1 MTRAYDSS
9 RAVRL
14 YRMLLRA
21 YPDGFR
27 QRFAEGMCA
36 SFEEELNQRRRFPGK
51 IVLWS
56 LTVWHVVVG
65 ALLEHVRNWRTP
77 SRMRE
82 RAGSRHWLV
91 DLALDVRY
99 ALRGLKTNPGL
110 SLIVIATLGMGIGA
124 STAIFSVVN
133 VLLLRP
139 LPFPEGDR
147 LLRLRDTIDRPG
159 QATWWYN
166 SSNRSFHFV
175 AEGASSFSS
184 ITAGE
189 YRLFNLTG
197 DGTPATVVGTAV
209 ADRWLETLRITP
221 TSGRG
226 FSPEEQRLGDEA
238 DGVMIGHGLWT
249 RRFGR
254 DAAVLGRALMLN
266 GRTYTVMGVMPQG
279 FNFPDGSQLWLMGTF
294 DPNETGS
301 GPTVIARLDAGI
313 SLVDAERELDVLS
326 RSARVAYPDSH
337 RGIRFSAVSLRE
349 DVVGN
354 RSYVGVVLLAAVG
367 ALLLIACGNVANLL
381 LIRATARR
389 REFALRTALGAAR
402 FRQMRQLL
410 TEGAVLAG
418 LGWVL
423 GLALAYLLTD
433 ATVVLSVPESYGL
446 GEFFA
451 DISVDFRVL
460 IFSILVTGATAL
472 LTALLPAIRASR
484 TDIRHAITEG
494 HPLSSRS
501 SQPLLRAVVVAE
513 VALAFVLLVGAGAL
527 VQDLRSVQG
536 ASLGFEVEN
545 RLVVPFAISPL
556 RYGEADER
564 VRFVQANEERVRA
577 LPGVAVVGMTQ
588 HTPVSLGDWTTAM
601 TVEGGH
607 ESTPDNRL
615 LANIRTVT
623 PEYLKAMGVELV
635 SGRYFLREEND
646 ETRNVIIVTQ
656 TMAEQHWPGQD
667 PVGRRV
673 KSGPIDNDNPWLT
686 VVGVVRDVKEE
697 WNGVDHTWY
706 VPYRQFPFVQ
716 MQMVVQHSG
725 SAASVGGSIES
736 VVAEVDP
743 EQPLGE
749 IRPLGE
755 LVSESFSAERFGT
768 LFAAVFATFGL
779 FLAAMGVYGVLSFAV
794 RQRVREIGL
803 RMALG
808 SSVQQVLSSVLGRGG
823 TLLAAGAVL
832 GLFASMLL
840 AQLPR
845 VEWADGDVNQ
855 FRLLASGINLD
866 WIRTGGTFM
875 LLALVTLLA
884 SYLPARRATQV
895 SPVDALREE

>member
-1 MTRAYDSS
+1 
-9 RAVRL
+9 
-14 YRMLLRA
+14 LLA
-21 YPDGFR
+21 
-27 QRFAEGMCA
+27 
-36 SFEEELNQRRRFPGK
+36 
-51 IVLWS
+51 
-56 LTVWHVVVG
+56 
-65 ALLEHVRNWRTP
+65 
-77 SRMRE
+77 
-82 RAGSRHWLV
+82 
-91 DLALDVRY
+91 DLALDLRY
-99 ALRGLKTNPGL
+99 AVRGLKTNPGL
-110 SLIVIATLGMGIGA
+110 SLIVVATLGIGIGA

-139 LPFPEGDR
+139 LPFPEGER
-147 LLRLRDTIDRPG
+147 LLRLRDTVDRPG

-166 SSNRSFHFV
+166 SSSRSFHFV
-175 AEGASSFSS
+175 ANGSSSFAS

-189 YRLFNLTG
+189 YRLFNVTG
-197 DGTPATVVGTAV
+197 DATPVTVVGTAV
-209 ADRWLETLRITP
+209 ADRWLETLGITP
-221 TSGRG
+221 TLGRG
-226 FSPEEQRLGDEA
+226 FSPEEQRLGEQA
-238 DGVMIGHGLWT
+238 DGVMIGYGLWT

-254 DAAVLGRALMLN
+254 DPGLLGRGLTLN
-266 GRTYTVMGVMPQG
+266 GRTYTVIGVMPQG

-301 GPTVIARLDAGI
+301 GPTVIARLAGGASVDDA
-313 SLVDAERELDVLS
+313 ARELDVLS
-326 RSARVAYPDSH
+326 QSAQVAYPDSH
-337 RGIRFSAVSLRE
+337 RGIRFTAVSLRE

-354 RSYVGVVLLAAVG
+354 RSDVGVVLLGAVG

-389 REFALRTALGAAR
+389 REFAMRTALGASR
-402 FRQMRQLL
+402 FRQVRQLL

-418 LGWVL
+418 LGWVV
-423 GLALAYLLTD
+423 GLVLAYFLTD

-451 DISVDFRVL
+451 DVRVDHRVMT
-460 IFSILVTGATAL
+460 FSLLVTGATAL
-472 LTALLPAIRASR
+472 LTALLPALRASR

-527 VQDLRSVQG
+527 IRDLRRLEG
-536 ASLGFEVEN
+536 TDLGFQVEN
-545 RLVVPFAISPL
+545 RVLVPLAISPL
-556 RYGEADER
+556 RYREGDDR
-564 VRFVQANEERVRA
+564 VRFVRDIEERVGA
-577 LPGVAVVGMTQ
+577 VPGVAAVGMTQ

-601 TVEGGH
+601 TIEGGH
-607 ESTPDNRL
+607 ESTPENRL

-623 PEYLKAMGVELV
+623 PRYLEAMGAELV
-635 SGRYFLREEND
+635 SGRFFLREEND
-646 ETRNVIIVTQ
+646 ETRNVIVVTQ

-667 PVGRRV
+667 PVGHRV

-706 VPYRQFPFVQ
+706 VPYRQFPFTQ
-716 MQMVVQHSG
+716 MQMVVHHTG
-725 SAASVGGSIES
+725 SAASVGGSIGS
-736 VVAEVDP
+736 AVAEVDV

-755 LVSESFSAERFGT
+755 LVNESFSAERFGS

-779 FLAAMGVYGVLSFAV
+779 FLAAMGVYGVLSFSV
-794 RQRVREIGL
+794 RRRVREIGL

-808 SSVQQVLSSVLGRGG
+808 SSVQQVLSNVLRTGG
-823 TLLAAGAVL
+823 ALLAVGAVL
-832 GLFASMLL
+832 GLLASALL

-855 FRLLASGINLD
+855 FRLLAGGINLD
-866 WIRTGGTFM
+866 WVRTSATLV
-875 LLALVTLLA
+875 LLAVVTLLA
-884 SYLPARRATQV
+884 SYLPARRAMRV
-895 SPVDALREE
+895 SPADALRDG